1 MKRLNRAQW
10 LRKQKRFERN
20 ILEMFLSATAADII
34 DGKAWYPHATAKL
47 AELAPQWGIE
57 KRAAVCAIISPRIT
71 WRENIIGF
79 RKLVNAARNHS
90 SVTPVMA
97 GLNRNIQKAY
107 DVAGD
112 HRGIEAVSG
121 PKVSCF
127 YANLSGNLE
136 RVTLDVWAG
145 RAAGL
150 TIEETNSG
158 IRGKRYEYL
167 EQAYINVAHELGFQ
181 PAELQAICW
190 IVVRGKGE

>member
-1 MKRLNRAQW
+1 MQRLNRAQW

-20 ILEMFLSATAADII
+20 ILEVFLSATAADIV
-34 DGKAWYPHATAKL
+34 DGKAWYPSATAKL
-47 AELAPQWGIE
+47 AELAPHWSTA

-71 WRENIIGF
+71 WRDNIIGF
-79 RKLVNAARNHS
+79 RKLVNAARDYS
-90 SVTPVMA
+90 SVTPMTA
-97 GLNRNIQKAY
+97 GFNRNIQKAY
-107 DVAGD
+107 DVALD
-112 HRGIEAVSG
+112 TLDATAATG

-136 RVTLDVWAG
+136 RATLDVWAG

-150 TIEETNSG
+150 TAVETDSG

-167 EQAYINVAHELGFQ
+167 EKAYVNVAHELGFK

-190 IVVRGKGE
+190 LVVRGKGE

>member
-1 MKRLNRAQW
+1 MQRLNRAQW

-20 ILEMFLSATAADII
+20 ILEVFLSATAADII
-34 DGKAWYPHATAKL
+34 DGKAWYPSATAKL
-47 AELAPQWGIE
+47 AELAPHWSTA

-71 WRENIIGF
+71 WKENIVGF
-79 RKLVNAARNHS
+79 RKLVNAARDHS
-90 SVTPVMA
+90 SITPVMA

-107 DVAGD
+107 DVALD
-112 HRGIEAVSG
+112 KRGCDAATG

-127 YANLSGNLE
+127 NANLSGNLE

-150 TIEETNSG
+150 TAIETDSG

-167 EQAYINVAHELGFQ
+167 ECAYQNVAHELGFL

-190 IVVRGKGE
+190 VVVRGKGE